1 MALQTAGRAVAKDN
15 SPSVP
20 RAARALLLAI
30 ALSACSGGAPESS
43 GAPDAGPSAPPANTA
58 PSAPAAPSIAPALPD
73 VSERDHDG
81 DRIDDAFSTSQGE
94 SDPADVEVILNGPTL
109 QRHLDAFVQLG
120 GQVRHV
126 FTALSYGWTGRIA
139 HARLEAL
146 RVELG
151 DDLRLVA
158 APKPT
163 VLFLDEATRTGRVRP
178 IWATGFAGLSS
189 GASGNANITIA
200 ILDTGV
206 DGTHTDL
213 SGRMTGWKDYTS
225 DGNPSAGDVGGHGTH
240 VASIA
245 LGTGAAF
252 GLGPGTLQYT
262 NSGSLGATAAGAF
275 LPAVI
280 HTPNYFG
287 GTSTLT
293 VSSSATFSGG
303 GSTTFYQVT
312 SADPNGGWAAFSSS
326 LGASPRAGSGSVASA
341 PARYSDALLQSSPAS
356 LTSFAVTNSVA
367 NYPAVGDGFNALRG
381 VAPSCKWFGAKV
393 FTDAG
398 TGNSGDIGAA
408 LDDLVTNR
416 AAYNIK
422 VINMSLGV
430 ATGTDTTLRA
440 KANNAVN
447 AGIVVVAA
455 AGNTGPSQ
463 TITDPGLAN
472 QVLTIGASND
482 KNELTSYTS
491 VGSNPSD
498 GTMDYKPDLLAPGG
512 SSYRSMILAADSN
525 TKDAASSSFADVV
538 SNDYSVKQGTS
549 MASPFAA
556 GAAALV
562 IDALQQSG
570 VTWSLSSSAQPL
582 FVKMLLLASA
592 TETNAA
598 REQGMANSPTL
609 GRAAAPRDSF
619 EGFGLLNPDA
629 AVEAVTTSLSGT
641 WTGSVNNASPARLEW
656 ERRAWGRKV
665 SLINGS
671 HVALNLTVPST
682 ADLDLYVYAGTGDGN
697 GDPLIVASSSNAGL
711 DADESISFTSSV
723 TGSAYI
729 FVKRISGYGAF
740 SLSATNTSPCGNGTV
755 DAGEECDPG
764 AAGATTCCTA
774 TCQAVTAGTAC
785 NDGNACTQTDTCVA
799 GTCNG
804 ANPKTCSA
812 ADQCHDAGSC
822 NPSTGACSNP
832 TKSDGTACN
841 DGNACTQTDTCV
853 AGTCNGANLKT
864 CSAADQCHD
873 AGSCNPSTG
882 ACSSPSKADGA
893 ACNDGNACTQTD
905 ICVAGSCNGA
915 NLATCV
921 ASDQCHDAGSC
932 DPSSGLC
939 SNPAKADGAQCND
952 NDACT
957 QTDQCQ
963 SGVCQ
968 GSNPVVCSSAGE
980 CQPAG
985 TCSGAT
991 GRCSA
996 PIALDGTPC
1005 SLGAC
1010 SSGLCVA
1017 PAGGAGGASAGAGG
1031 ANAGSSG
1038 GSSGA
1043 SAGAGGANAGAG
1055 GASAG
1060 SNGARPESAGASS
1073 SDAGASSE
1081 SGGASSSDAGARAE
1095 SGGDEGHDAGAMGM
1109 APDGSAGD
1117 PTTSHQPS
1125 NGSGCGCSEAGTTQN
1140 PAPLAWVLGVLLVA
1154 FARRRQLQG

>member
-1 MALQTAGRAVAKDN
+1 MVLQTAGRAAVNDN
-15 SPSVP
+15 PKFGS
-20 RAARALLLAI
+20 RAASGLLLAL
-30 ALSACSGGAPESS
+30 ALTACSGGAPESS
-43 GAPDAGPSAPPANTA
+43 AAPDAGPGGGPTNPAPL
-58 PSAPAAPSIAPALPD
+58 APAAPSIAPQLPD
-73 VSERDHDG
+73 VSERDQDG
-81 DRIDDAFSTSQGE
+81 DRIDDAFSASRAEGDLE
-94 SDPADVEVILNGPTL
+94 NVEVILNGPTL

-139 HARLEAL
+139 RARLDAL
-146 RVELG
+146 RDELG
-151 DDLRLVA
+151 EDLRLIA

-178 IWATGFAGLSS
+178 IWATGFAGLSAGS
-189 GASGNANITIA
+189 SGNANITIA

-213 SGRMTGWKDYTS
+213 SGRMSGWRDYTS
-225 DGNPSAGDVGGHGTH
+225 DGNPTAGDVAGHGTH

-262 NSGSLGATAAGAF
+262 NSGSLSATSAGAF

-287 GTSTLT
+287 GNSTLT
-293 VSSSATFSGG
+293 VTSNATFIGG

-312 SADPNGGWAAFSSS
+312 SADPNGGWGAFTNSM
-326 LGASPRAGSGSVASA
+326 GTSPRAGSGSLANA
-341 PARYSDALLQSSPAS
+341 AARYSDALLQSSPAS

-367 NYPAVGDGFNALRG
+367 NYPAVGDGFNVLRG
-381 VAPSCKWFGAKV
+381 VAPSCKWYGAKV

-398 TGNSGDIGAA
+398 TGNSADIGVA

-416 AAYNIK
+416 AAYNVK

-463 TITDPGLAN
+463 TISDPGLAN
-472 QVLTIGASND
+472 KVLTIGASND

-491 VGSNPSD
+491 IGSAPSD
-498 GTMDYKPDLLAPGG
+498 GTMDQKPDLLAPGG

-525 TKDAASSSFADVV
+525 TKDASSSSFADVV

-592 TETNAA
+592 TETNTG
-598 REQGMANSPTL
+598 REQGMANSPSL
-609 GRAAAPRDSF
+609 GRAAAPRDLF

-629 AVEAVTTSLSGT
+629 AVEAVSTSLSAT
-641 WTGSVNNASPARLEW
+641 WTGSVSNASPARLEW

-665 SLINGS
+665 ALINGAQ
-671 HVALNLTVPST
+671 VTLNLSVPST
-682 ADLDLYVYAGTGDGN
+682 ADLDLYLYAGTGDGN
-697 GDPLIVASSSNAGL
+697 GDPAIRASSSNAGL
-711 DADESISFTSSV
+711 DSDESISFTSSA
-723 TGSAYI
+723 TETAYI

-740 SLSATNTSPCGNGTV
+740 SLSATSTNPCGNGTV
-755 DAGEECDPG
+755 DAGEDCDPG
-764 AAGATTCCTA
+764 AAGATPCCTA
-774 TCQAVTAGTAC
+774 TCQAAAAGTSCSDGDACTQTDTCAAGVCVGSNPKTCAALDQCHSAGSCNASTGMCSNPTKTDGTVC

-799 GTCNG
+799 GSCSG
-804 ANPKTCSA
+804 ANPKTCTA

-822 NPSTGACSNP
+822 NA
-832 TKSDGTACN
+832 
-841 DGNACTQTDTCV
+841 
-853 AGTCNGANLKT
+853 
-864 CSAADQCHD
+864 
-873 AGSCNPSTG
+873 STG
-882 ACSSPSKADGA
+882 ACSSPSKADGS

-905 ICVAGSCNGA
+905 
-915 NLATCV
+915 
-921 ASDQCHDAGSC
+921 
-932 DPSSGLC
+932 
-939 SNPAKADGAQCND
+939 
-952 NDACT
+952 
-957 QTDQCQ
+957 QCQ
-963 SGVCQ
+963 SGACQ
-968 GSNPVVCSSAGE
+968 GSNSVVCGSAGE
-980 CQPAG
+980 CQPVG
-985 TCSGAT
+985 TCSVAT
-991 GRCSA
+991 GQCSA
-996 PIALDGTPC
+996 PIAPDGTPC
-1005 SLGAC
+1005 SVGAC

-1017 PAGGAGGASAGAGG
+1017 PAGDTGGSAGASAGAGG
-1031 ANAGSSG
+1031 ANAGSA
-1038 GSSGA
+1038 GA
-1043 SAGAGGANAGAG
+1043 SAGSG

-1060 SNGARPESAGASS
+1060 SGGASAGSAGVSS
-1073 SDAGASSE
+1073 SDAGATV
-1081 SGGASSSDAGARAE
+1081 E
-1095 SGGDEGHDAGAMGM
+1095 SGGDEGHDAGATGM
-1109 APDGSAGD
+1109 PPEGSAGG
-1117 PTTSHQPS
+1117 PTTTNPPR
-1125 NGSGCGCSEAGTTQN
+1125 NGAGCGCSEAGATPN
-1140 PAPLAWVLGVLLVA
+1140 AAPVAWLLGALLVVS
-1154 FARRRQLQG
+1154 ARRRRHGAC